1 MLGNTSLRLAT
12 FVAAGCLL
20 AACETKTSDRDIVWV
35 DPASALLEVS
45 KQERTTFGFGGGDIA
60 WLDPRTREEFDREHI
75 RGAINI
81 PFPELGE
88 RTEGDLRRYQGFVV
102 YGTDYADPIAVSASK
117 RLLEMGF
124 KDVSTLRGGLRA
136 WRRDGQP
143 VVTGESAPADPN
155 GG

>member
-1 MLGNTSLRLAT
+1 MIAHLLRPLAPLT
-12 FVAAGCLL
+12 TAACLL
-20 AACETKTSDRDIVWV
+20 VACEAKTSDRDIVWV
-35 DPASALLEVS
+35 DPATALVDAS
-45 KQERTTFGFGGGDIA
+45 KSERTTLGFGGRSIA
-60 WLDPRTREEFDREHI
+60 WLDPRTREEFEAEHI
-75 RGAINI
+75 EGAINI

-88 RTEGDLRRYQGFVV
+88 QTAGELRGYGGFVV

-124 KDVSTLRGGLRA
+124 KDVTTLRGGLRA

-143 VVTGESAPADPN
+143 VVTGDPAPADSD

>member
-1 MLGNTSLRLAT
+1 MPRFLVPTPVALA
-12 FVAAGCLL
+12 AACIL

-35 DPASALLEVS
+35 DPANALVEAS
-45 KQERTTFGFGGGDIA
+45 RSERSTLGFKGREIV
-60 WLDPRTREEFDREHI
+60 WLDPRTRKEFEAEHI
-75 RGAINI
+75 EGAINI

-88 RTEGDLRRYQGFVV
+88 QTAEGLKRYGGFVV

-143 VVTGESAPADPN
+143 VVVGDVAPAESN